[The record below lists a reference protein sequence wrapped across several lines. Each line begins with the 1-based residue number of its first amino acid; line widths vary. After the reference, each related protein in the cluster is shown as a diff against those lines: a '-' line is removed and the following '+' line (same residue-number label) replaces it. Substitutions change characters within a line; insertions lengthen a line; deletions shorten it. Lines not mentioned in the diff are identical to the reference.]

1 MKIFVSSLINGFEP
15 FRAAARAAVQTLGH
29 VPVMAEDFGAQPTSP
44 QVACLQ
50 GLRSADLVILILGE
64 RYGAVPLGSQ
74 VSPTHEE
81 YLEARDSKPILLF
94 VEEGVTPEPQ
104 QLALLS
110 EAQGWHGGLFRTGYR
125 THEELRNK
133 VTAAIHKY
141 ELAHIATP
149 LDVPALLAT
158 ADAMLTGRGRETRHE
173 VPTLRFA
180 LAAGPQQRILRP
192 AEIESEIL
200 GAALQ
205 QQAMFGTPRIFELAL
220 GAETRMDGDVLFL
233 EQTGGAKLCL
243 DEQGCL
249 RLSLPLE
256 RQGGRTQ
263 GFSSIM
269 FGIIE
274 ETVVE
279 QLGKAIAFADWVLDH
294 IDPTQR
300 MMHVALAAK
309 IEASDYM
316 TWRTQA
322 EQDANPNTGTMRM
335 ANAPAQPVHLDRPR
349 GALKFDAKRISEDLM
364 VPLRRLWKA

>member
-1 MKIFVSSLINGFEP
+1 M
-15 FRAAARAAVQTLGH
+15 
-29 VPVMAEDFGAQPTSP
+29 
-44 QVACLQ
+44 
-50 GLRSADLVILILGE
+50 
-64 RYGAVPLGSQ
+64 
-74 VSPTHEE
+74 
-81 YLEARDSKPILLF
+81 
-94 VEEGVTPEPQ
+94 
-104 QLALLS
+104 
-110 EAQGWHGGLFRTGYR
+110 
-125 THEELRNK
+125 
-133 VTAAIHKY
+133 
-141 ELAHIATP
+141 
-149 LDVPALLAT
+149 
-158 ADAMLTGRGRETRHE
+158 
-173 VPTLRFA
+173 RFA

-205 QQAMFGTPRIFELAL
+205 KQAMFGSPRIFELAL
-220 GAETRMDGDVLFL
+220 GVETRMDGDALFL
-233 EQTGGAKLCL
+233 EQIGGANLCL

-256 RQGGRTQ
+256 GPGGRTH
-263 GFSSIM
+263 GFSSIT

-274 ETVVE
+274 ESVVM

-294 IDPTQR
+294 IDSTQR
-300 MMHVALAAK
+300 VTHVALAAK